1 MSRRTGVGCL
11 IAVTLLVA
19 ASGRPPTAEASTLL
33 TGTGST
39 LIAPLEA
46 EWAVAFQSFHGDIT
60 VNFVANGSQ
69 AGINA
74 ITSRAA
80 DFGASDAPMT
90 SSQLSAC
97 GRCFQIPWALTGIGI
112 GYRVDGIRSN
122 LYMTGNVLAQ
132 IFLGQIRRWNDRR
145 IKAVNPRAHL
155 PNLAITPIYT
165 AGSGSTYAF
174 TRYLSKVSRS
184 WRTRIGYGSSV
195 AFPTGVSAKST
206 SAATSL
212 VHSTNGSIAYIAA
225 SWLIADRLPAAAV
238 QNAAGRFEYPNLSE
252 IEAAGRTVTS
262 VPSGNAI
269 DITNPPR
276 GAAAAYPISTY
287 SWVIVAGNAR
297 QKAALEDWLSY
308 VLTAG
313 QQFGPQL
320 DFAAL
325 PANVRRASD
334 ATYGQFAQ

>member
-1 MSRRTGVGCL
+1 
-11 IAVTLLVA
+11 VTLLVA
-19 ASGRPPTAEASTLL
+19 GSASPTAANATTVL
-33 TGTGST
+33 TGAGST

-46 EWAVAFQSFHGDIT
+46 EWAVAFQAFHGDVT

-112 GYRVDGIRSN
+112 GYRVDGIRAN
-122 LYMTGNVLAQ
+122 LYLTGNVLAG

-145 IKAVNPRAHL
+145 IRAVNPRAHL

-165 AGSGSTYAF
+165 GGSGSTYAF
-174 TRYLSKVSRS
+174 TRYLSKVSQS
-184 WRTRIGYGSSV
+184 WRSRIGYGSSV
-195 AFPTGVSAKST
+195 AFPTGVSAKTT
-206 SAATSL
+206 SSATSL

-238 QNAAGRFEYPNLSE
+238 ENAAGRFVYPNLSN
-252 IEAAGRTVTS
+252 IETAGRTVTQ

-269 DITNPPR
+269 DITNPSR
-276 GAAAAYPISTY
+276 SAVVAYPISTY
-287 SWVIVAGNAR
+287 TWVIVAGDAR
-297 QKAALEDWLSY
+297 QKGAVEDWLQY
-308 VLTAG
+308 VLSAG

-325 PANVRRASD
+325 PTNVERAMD
-334 ATYGQFAQ
+334 ATYNQFAR